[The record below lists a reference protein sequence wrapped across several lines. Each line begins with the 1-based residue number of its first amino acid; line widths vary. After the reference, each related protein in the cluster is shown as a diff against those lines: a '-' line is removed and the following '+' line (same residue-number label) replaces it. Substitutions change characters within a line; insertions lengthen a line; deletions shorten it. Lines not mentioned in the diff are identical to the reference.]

1 MVITWYGHACFGISN
16 GVRIIT
22 DPYTPDVAK
31 LSPVPD
37 EADIVIMSSDD
48 DVYHSDAASVP
59 GSPQV
64 LNALTI
70 AREGGSR
77 VAGGVRFDA
86 IEARESIVH
95 KAQPDFNAMY
105 AFTVDGIRIA
115 HMGDIGNA
123 LTAEQIDFLRGTDVL
138 LALTGGPVTI
148 DLADLDTVIEA
159 VQPRIVIPMH
169 YKIPNLPLHIFGL
182 EAFTSRFPAE
192 MVEVRSETALAL
204 TRDRLPERMR
214 IVALQPLANAP
225 EYPAPGA
232 APWTI

>member
-1 MVITWYGHACFGISN
+1 MVITWYGHACFGIHD

-22 DPYTPDVAK
+22 DPYTPKVAK
-31 LSPVPD
+31 LRPAPD

-48 DVYHSDAASVP
+48 DAYHSDAASVP
-59 GSPQV
+59 GKPQV

-86 IEARESIVH
+86 IEAQESIVH

-105 AFTVDGIRIA
+105 AFTIDGIRIA
-115 HMGDIGNA
+115 HMGDVGNA

-148 DLADLDTVIEA
+148 DLADLDTVLEA
-159 VQPRIVIPMH
+159 VRPQIVIPMH
-169 YKIPNLPLHIFGL
+169 YKIPNLPLNIFGL

-192 MVEVRSETALAL
+192 MVEVRPETALAL
-204 TRDRLPERMR
+204 TWDRLPEQMR